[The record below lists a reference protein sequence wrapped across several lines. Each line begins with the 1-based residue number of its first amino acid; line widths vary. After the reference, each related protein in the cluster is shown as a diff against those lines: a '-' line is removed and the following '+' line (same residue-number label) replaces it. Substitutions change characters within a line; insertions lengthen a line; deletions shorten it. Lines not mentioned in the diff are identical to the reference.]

1 MMPLGTGMSDDT
13 PSSAAPGKDLSP
25 AALRALKEAEAR
37 RKIAMARSDALP
49 QEKAGPK
56 GAEPTRFGDWERG
69 GIAYDF

>member
-1 MMPLGTGMSDDT
+1 MSNDL
-13 PSSAAPGKDLSP
+13 PASAAPGKVLSP

-37 RKIAMARSDALP
+37 REKAKAHLDALP
-49 QEKAGPK
+49 PEKSGPK